1 MSAAVDPDFWR
12 GRRVFLTGHTG
23 FKGAWLSEWLLD
35 LGADLTGY
43 ALAPPTRPA
52 LFEQL
57 GLVGRM
63 RHHIGDINDRA
74 ALQAAMCEAD
84 PQIVLHLAAQP
95 LVRDSYAD
103 PIGTYQTNVMG
114 AAHVLEVCRHL
125 PQLAAV
131 VVVTTDKCYEN
142 REWHW
147 GYREDEAM
155 GGFDPYSSSK
165 ACTELVTAAYRRSFF
180 QPDAKGQAVQI
191 GSARAGNVIG
201 GGDWARDRL
210 IPDAMRAFSKGES
223 VQIRYPESI
232 RPWQHVLE
240 PLGGYLRLAECLV
253 REPDGRFAE
262 GWNFGPAD
270 HDAVPVR
277 QVLDRLCRNWPGASW
292 EAVGGDHPHEAGFL
306 KLDCSKARARLD
318 WTPKLDLD
326 TALDWTR
333 QWYQAANKQDDLR
346 ALTAQQIADYQNLN

>member
-1 MSAAVDPDFWR
+1 MSAAVDPEFWR
-12 GRRVFLTGHTG
+12 GRKVFLTGHTG

-35 LGADLTGY
+35 LGAELTGY
-43 ALAPPTRPA
+43 ALAPPTQPA
-52 LFEQL
+52 LFDQL
-57 GLVGRM
+57 GLAERM
-63 RHHIGDINDRA
+63 DHHIGDISDRAAVQA
-74 ALQAAMCEAD
+74 ALQAAD
-84 PQIVLHLAAQP
+84 PQIVLHMAAQP
-95 LVRDSYAD
+95 LVRDSYDD

-114 AAHVLEVCRHL
+114 TAHVLEACRQL
-125 PQLAAV
+125 SNLAAV

-155 GGFDPYSSSK
+155 GGYDPYSSSK

-180 QPDAKGQAVQI
+180 QPNAEGRAVQI

-210 IPDAMRAFSKGES
+210 IPDAMRAFAKGES
-223 VQIRYPESI
+223 VQIRYPDSI

-253 REPDGRFAE
+253 REPDGRYAE

-270 HDAVPVR
+270 HDAVSVR
-277 QVLDRLCRNWPGASW
+277 QVLDRLCQNWPGAGW
-292 EAVGGDHPHEAGFL
+292 DAVGGDHPHEAGFL
-306 KLDCSKARARLD
+306 KLDCSKARARLN

-346 ALTAQQIADYQNLN
+346 ALTARQIADYQNLN

>member
-1 MSAAVDPDFWR
+1 MSRIVDPAFWQ
-12 GRRVFLTGHTG
+12 GRRVFMTGHTG

-35 LGADLTGY
+35 LGAELTGY
-43 ALAPPTRPA
+43 ALAPPTEPS
-52 LFEQL
+52 LFDQL
-57 GLVGRM
+57 GLAQRM
-63 RHHIGDINDRA
+63 HHIQADINDRQ
-74 ALQAAMCEAD
+74 ALAEAVVRAD
-84 PQIVLHLAAQP
+84 PEIVLHLAAQP
-95 LVRDSYAD
+95 LVLDSYLD
-103 PIGTYQTNVMG
+103 PVGTYQTNVIG
-114 AAHVLEVCRHL
+114 TAHLLEACRGL
-125 PQLAAV
+125 NALQAV

-180 QPDAKGQAVQI
+180 ACKDADPVAQI
-191 GSARAGNVIG
+191 ATARAGNVIG

-210 IPDAMRAFSKGES
+210 IPDAMRAFARGEIL
-223 VQIRYPESI
+223 QIRYPESI

-240 PLGGYLRLAECLV
+240 PLGGYLRLAEQLGKQ
-253 REPDGRFAE
+253 PDGRFAE

-277 QVLDRLCRNWPGASW
+277 QVLDRLCRHWPGAAW
-292 EAVGGDHPHEAGFL
+292 AAVDGDHPHEAGFL
-306 KLDCSKARARLD
+306 KLDCSKARGLLG

-326 TALDWTR
+326 TALAWTS
-333 QWYQAANKQDDLR
+333 QWYRAANQQDDLR
-346 ALTAQQIADYQNLN
+346 TLTTKQIADYQNLN